1 MINLFIRFI
10 IFFCFTGLL
19 YSEEDFEI
27 PRYEELE
34 AIESLQSQAK
44 VESMSLA
51 ELEEYATNN
60 NPLYLAAK
68 KDLGIARSGVL
79 SAAIRHNPILYFEQ
93 QFIQSKAGY
102 SAPLIG
108 SLGGDAGGG
117 VESAPKIS
125 YEFDLSG

>member
-93 QFIQSKAGY
+93 Q
-102 SAPLIG
+102 
-108 SLGGDAGGG
+108 
-117 VESAPKIS
+117 S
-125 YEFDLSG
+125 YIRSPNIF